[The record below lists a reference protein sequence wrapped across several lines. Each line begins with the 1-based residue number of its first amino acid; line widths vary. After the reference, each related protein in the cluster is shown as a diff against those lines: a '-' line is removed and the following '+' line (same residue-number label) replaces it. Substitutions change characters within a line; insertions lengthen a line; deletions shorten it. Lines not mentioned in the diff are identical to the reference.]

1 MKKHLKL
8 FEEFVE
14 EKKKANK
21 PKKNTAAKMKD
32 VDKKIKKAVKKAKTA
47 VKDVKKSQ
55 EEIKGDKATPED
67 KMRGALAKLQTQKHQ
82 ADIKK
87 QSVKKMELAVK
98 SKIQTLKKKEKAAKK
113 LEEE

>member
-32 VDKKIKKAVKKAKTA
+32 VDKKIKKHVKKAKGA

-55 EEIKGDKATPED
+55 EEIKADKASPED
-67 KMRGALAKLQTQKHQ
+67 KMRGALAKIQTQKHK
-82 ADIKK
+82 ADIQKETIKK
-87 QSVKKMELAVK
+87 KELAVK
-98 SKIQTLKKKEKAAKK
+98 LD
-113 LEEE
+113 